1 MKRLI
6 LFLTLLTAVLTQAQQ
21 RWNSYL
27 SYAEIVAMASGKEEV
42 FAATTASVLVFNIV
56 REEIEIYNTINGLH
70 TGNITALHYS
80 EPFKKIIVG
89 NEDGSLQIIDRKN
102 GKISFIDDIKNKG
115 ALMPGEKKINAFAE
129 QKGIVYIAANYG
141 ISALNLN
148 NNQFGDSYF
157 LGNSG
162 KNQAVISLA
171 IQGQTIYAVTESE
184 GVKKALLSNPN
195 LVDYNQWQLFVGG
208 KWDKTIV
215 YQDKLLLSKNEAET
229 DAGELYQ
236 VINNSGLTQLAE
248 SYDVPIT
255 DLKQSDNYLLITT
268 KNTVDIKNK
277 ELLSLNKIETV
288 HEKVTAEEVG
298 NKLYVGT
305 PRSGLLQFDWGSWS
319 APVYLSPEGPE
330 TNRIFSMLSTDSGI
344 WFVAGGYDKYTYNPH
359 IPFLGFYGLDFYS
372 KNRGWE
378 RIPYSKLN
386 AQALSFAVI
395 NPRNKSQLF
404 VASYHSGLLKI
415 DLKEENLGESTVYL
429 YNDENSGNEGLESLR
444 VNEDYK
450 TTRINGVAF
459 DREGLLWVTNNFIT
473 RSLKSLNP
481 AGDWKSY
488 NFTNYFPDYT
498 NVNYGRMVIDKND
511 TKWIPTLLN
520 GIVAFNEKRGNRVAL
535 FNQQKRN
542 LPSDNVSSLAIDKSN
557 QLWIG
562 TEKGLRLVT
571 GVDKF
576 LQSTDIA
583 TQSIIIKQDGIAQEL
598 FYQQYITKIK
608 VDGANNKWV
617 AVADAGVFLVSSN
630 GQKIIHHF
638 TRENSPLPSNTINDI
653 EIDGTTGE
661 VFFATDLG
669 VVSFMGDASEGQ
681 ESYSDFYVYPNP
693 VRPEFFGD
701 VKIAGLVD
709 KSNVKIVD
717 LDGNLVFETTS
728 EGGMVLWDT
737 YGFNGRRV
745 SSGVYLVLVSS
756 GKGEHKAVKKLMI
769 IR

>member
-1 MKRLI
+1 
-6 LFLTLLTAVLTQAQQ
+6 
-21 RWNSYL
+21 
-27 SYAEIVAMASGKEEV
+27 
-42 FAATTASVLVFNIV
+42 
-56 REEIEIYNTINGLH
+56 
-70 TGNITALHYS
+70 
-80 EPFKKIIVG
+80 
-89 NEDGSLQIIDRKN
+89 
-102 GKISFIDDIKNKG
+102 
-115 ALMPGEKKINAFAE
+115 
-129 QKGIVYIAANYG
+129 
-141 ISALNLN
+141 
-148 NNQFGDSYF
+148 
-157 LGNSG
+157 
-162 KNQAVISLA
+162 
-171 IQGQTIYAVTESE
+171 
-184 GVKKALLSNPN
+184 
-195 LVDYNQWQLFVGG
+195 
-208 KWDKTIV
+208 
-215 YQDKLLLSKNEAET
+215 
-229 DAGELYQ
+229 
-236 VINNSGLTQLAE
+236 
-248 SYDVPIT
+248 
-255 DLKQSDNYLLITT
+255 
-268 KNTVDIKNK
+268 
-277 ELLSLNKIETV
+277 
-288 HEKVTAEEVG
+288 
-298 NKLYVGT
+298 
-305 PRSGLLQFDWGSWS
+305 
-319 APVYLSPEGPE
+319 
-330 TNRIFSMLSTDSGI
+330 
-344 WFVAGGYDKYTYNPH
+344 
-359 IPFLGFYGLDFYS
+359 
-372 KNRGWE
+372 
-378 RIPYSKLN
+378 
-386 AQALSFAVI
+386 
-395 NPRNKSQLF
+395 
-404 VASYHSGLLKI
+404 
-415 DLKEENLGESTVYL
+415 
-429 YNDENSGNEGLESLR
+429 
-444 VNEDYK
+444 
-450 TTRINGVAF
+450 
-459 DREGLLWVTNNFIT
+459 
-473 RSLKSLNP
+473 
-481 AGDWKSY
+481 
-488 NFTNYFPDYT
+488 
-498 NVNYGRMVIDKND
+498 
-511 TKWIPTLLN
+511 LN
-520 GIVAFNEKRGNRVAL
+520 GIVAFNEKKGNRVAL
-535 FNQQKRN
+535 FNQQKGN